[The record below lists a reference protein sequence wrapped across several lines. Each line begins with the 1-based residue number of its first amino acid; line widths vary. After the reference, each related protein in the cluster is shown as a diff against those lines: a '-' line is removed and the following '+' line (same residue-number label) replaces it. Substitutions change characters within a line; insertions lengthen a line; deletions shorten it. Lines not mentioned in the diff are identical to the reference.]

1 MKKIIPLLAILF
13 FALTTVQAQEWNIT
27 PKKYR
32 VSFSSTD
39 ASGVFED
46 LSGTIVF
53 NAEDLANA
61 KFVLVIKVESIATGN
76 FLKNSHAKGS
86 DWFEA
91 SKYPAIKFI
100 SNTDG
105 FKKTSSGYEVT
116 GYLQMHGVNKLVTI
130 PFTFNKNT
138 LNAKFSVDRT
148 DYKIGDP
155 DNGVEKTIKLDVT
168 IPLKKK

>member
-1 MKKIIPLLAILF
+1 MKTIISFLIFFLF
-13 FALTTVQAQEWNIT
+13 VMTTAHAQEWNIT

-46 LSGTIVF
+46 LSGTVIF
-53 NAEDLANA
+53 NTEDLANA
-61 KFVLVIKVESIATGN
+61 RFVLVIKVESIATGN

-91 SKYPAIKFI
+91 SKYPVIKFI
-100 SNTDG
+100 SNSDG
-105 FKKTSSGYEVT
+105 FTKTNSGYEVT

-148 DYKIGDP
+148 DYKIGEA